1 MADDSG
7 GRDPVSWRV
16 RRWAAPVAL
25 AAAVAGS
32 VGAANLLADELPAA
46 SGAPAARP
54 RFILTVGQ
62 SGSRSSGPEPWFEVR
77 SIPGPDGRAGLVDSV
92 ARPSPSAGAAAEIL
106 AGPGDTFVVVS
117 TRDEPCESVLYR
129 FRLTG
134 DGRVKG
140 VRPVNGGG
148 TPARA
153 AGPAL
158 SPDGDRIAFA
168 TAPCADAERPSAALT
183 VLDLRSGHRRTWSTP
198 GAAVLGDIAWADD
211 GRTLGYAVSDVP
223 PTASPEFE
231 SGVGRIGRDV
241 ANTTVYAL
249 DTRAKGADLRA
260 GRVLFRQ
267 PDGPGVVTAAVMDQ
281 DGRTGYGVMK
291 EPGRTIMFGFAE
303 GKPMRVTHTTE
314 TKAGSVDFV
323 ALSTVGDRPRYA
335 CVGGIDAFGRVVDG
349 DLVAANGGAR
359 QCGSAFAH

>member
-1 MADDSG
+1 M
-7 GRDPVSWRV
+7 SWRV
-16 RRWAAPVAL
+16 RRWAAPVAV

-32 VGAANLLADELPAA
+32 VGAANLLADEPAA
-46 SGAPAARP
+46 PGAPAARP
-54 RFILTVGQ
+54 RFILTVG
-62 SGSRSSGPEPWFEVR
+62 RSVPRGPGPEPWFEVR
-77 SIPGPDGRAGLVDSV
+77 SVPGPDGRDRLVDSV
-92 ARPSPSAGAAAEIL
+92 ARPSPSAGAAEEIL
-106 AGPGDTFVVVS
+106 AGPGNTFVVVS
-117 TRDEPCESVLYR
+117 TRDAPCESVLYR

-134 DGRVKG
+134 GGRVTG
-140 VRPVNGGG
+140 LRPVGGGG
-148 TPARA
+148 TPARV

-158 SPDGDRIAFA
+158 SPDGDRIAYA
-168 TAPCADAERPSAALT
+168 TAPCAGDARPSAALT
-183 VLDLRSGHRRTWSTP
+183 VLDLRSGRRRTWSTP
-198 GAAVLGDIAWADD
+198 GPAVLGDIVWAGD

-231 SGVGRIGRDV
+231 SGLGRIGRDV
-241 ANTTVYAL
+241 ADATVYAL

-267 PDGPGVVTAAVMDQ
+267 PDGPGVVTAAVMDE

-291 EPGRTIMFGFAE
+291 EPGRVVTFGFAE

-323 ALSTVGDRPRYA
+323 ALSAAGDRPRYA
-335 CVGGIDAFGRVVDG
+335 CLGGIDAFGRVVDG
-349 DLVAANGGAR
+349 DLVTANAGPR